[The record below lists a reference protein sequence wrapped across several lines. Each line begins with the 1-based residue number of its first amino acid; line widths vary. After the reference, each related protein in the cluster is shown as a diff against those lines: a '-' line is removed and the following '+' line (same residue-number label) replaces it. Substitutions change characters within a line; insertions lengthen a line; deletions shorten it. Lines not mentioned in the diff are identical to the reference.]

1 MTMADGAA
9 TSFETAAQAAELA
22 EKPPRR
28 VWPGVRRF
36 GAHALPF
43 ALASIVYPVLGL
55 LMPYRAQVH
64 TGDLYDLE
72 ARLFSV
78 ATPNGPRV
86 LSELVAS
93 RPHPVLDVITG
104 VTYLLFLVVT
114 FGLAVPL
121 YLRSRPKMLEL
132 SLGFLLVN
140 AIGWSL
146 WLVYPAAPP
155 WYIDVYGKGPAV
167 LSAASNAAGLLRLDA
182 LLGIPLTETIY
193 SKSTNVFGA
202 MPSLHVAYA
211 TLVACVAYPLRGAY
225 RAGTLAFAC
234 SMAFSAVYLRHHYV
248 LDVIA
253 GVALAVAVALAVRPL
268 AATLSSRIGG
278 TP

>member
-1 MTMADGAA
+1 MADGAA
-9 TSFETAAQAAELA
+9 PSFETAAQATELVSN
-22 EKPPRR
+22 PPRR
-28 VWPGVRRF
+28 AWTGVLAF

-43 ALASIVYPVLGL
+43 ALVSVVYPALGL
-55 LMPYRAQVH
+55 LMPYRGEVH

-72 ARLFSV
+72 AQLFTVPTSS
-78 ATPNGPRV
+78 GPRV
-86 LSELVAS
+86 LSELVAAA
-93 RPHPVLDVITG
+93 PHAVLDVISG

-114 FGLAVPL
+114 FGLAAPM

-140 AIGWSL
+140 AIGWSV
-146 WLVYPAAPP
+146 WLLYPAAPP

-225 RAGTLAFAC
+225 RAGTLAFAI
-234 SMAFSAVYLRHHYV
+234 SMAFSAVYLRHHYI
-248 LDVIA
+248 LDVLA
-253 GVALAVAVALAVRPL
+253 GVALAVAVALLVRPI
-268 AATLSSRIGG
+268 AARLSPRLGG
-278 TP
+278 VQP

>member
-1 MTMADGAA
+1 MADGAA
-9 TSFETAAQAAELA
+9 TSFETAARAAELA
-22 EKPPRR
+22 DNPPRR
-28 VWPGVRRF
+28 AWSGVFRF
-36 GAHALPF
+36 AAHALPF
-43 ALASIVYPVLGL
+43 ALVSIVYPLLGM
-55 LMPYRAQVH
+55 LMPYRAKVH

-72 ARLFSV
+72 AQLFSV
-78 ATPNGPRV
+78 PTANGPRV

-93 RPHPVLDVITG
+93 MPHPVLDVITG
-104 VTYLLFLVVT
+104 VTYLLFLIVT
-114 FGLAVPL
+114 FGLAAPM

-132 SLGFLLVN
+132 SLGFFWVN
-140 AIGWSL
+140 AIGWSI
-146 WLVYPAAPP
+146 WLLYPAAPP

-182 LLGIPLTETIY
+182 LLGVPLTEAIY

-211 TLVACVAYPLRGAY
+211 TLVACVAYSLRGAY
-225 RAGTLAFAC
+225 RIGTLAFAC

-253 GVALAVAVALAVRPL
+253 GVVLAVAVALAVRPL
-268 AATLSSRIGG
+268 SANLSARLGG
-278 TP
+278 AP

>member
-1 MTMADGAA
+1 
-9 TSFETAAQAAELA
+9 
-22 EKPPRR
+22 
-28 VWPGVRRF
+28 
-36 GAHALPF
+36 
-43 ALASIVYPVLGL
+43 
-55 LMPYRAQVH
+55 MPYRGEVH

-78 ATPNGPRV
+78 ATASGPRV
-86 LSELVAS
+86 FSELVAAA
-93 RPHPVLDVITG
+93 PHPVLDVITG

-114 FGLAVPL
+114 FGLAAPM

-140 AIGWSL
+140 AIGWSI
-146 WLVYPAAPP
+146 WLLYPAAPP

-167 LSAASNAAGLLRLDA
+167 SSAASNAAGLLRLDA

-211 TLVACVAYPLRGAY
+211 TLVACVAFPLRGAY
-225 RAGTLAFAC
+225 RAGTLAFAI
-234 SMAFSAVYLRHHYV
+234 SMAFSAVYLRHHYI

-253 GVALAVAVALAVRPL
+253 GVALAVGVALVVRPI
-268 AATLSSRIGG
+268 AARVSPRLGALQ
-278 TP
+278 P

>member
-1 MTMADGAA
+1 MADGAA
-9 TSFETAAQAAELA
+9 PSFETAAQTAELTSN
-22 EKPPRR
+22 PSRR
-28 VWPGVRRF
+28 VWPAVLTF

-43 ALASIVYPVLGL
+43 ALVSVVYPALGL
-55 LMPYRAQVH
+55 LMPYRGEVH

-78 ATPNGPRV
+78 STATGPRV
-86 LSELVAS
+86 LSELVATA
-93 RPHPVLDVITG
+93 PHPLLDVITG

-114 FGLAVPL
+114 FGLAAPM

-140 AIGWSL
+140 AIGWSV

-167 LSAASNAAGLLRLDA
+167 LAAASNAAGLLRLDA
-182 LLGIPLTETIY
+182 LLGIPLTEVIY

-225 RAGTLAFAC
+225 RAGTIAFAI
-234 SMAFSAVYLRHHYV
+234 SMAFSAVYLRHHYI
-248 LDVIA
+248 LDVLA
-253 GVALAVAVALAVRPL
+253 GVALAVVVVLIVRPISKR
-268 AATLSSRIGG
+268 LSPRLGVPS
-278 TP
+278 